1 VLTVCLAD
9 GCVRRLPPT
18 ASQVPPRQAPPSAT
32 SAPAEITFAYWA
44 LAPREIETVHR
55 LVERFEAENPS
66 VKVRL
71 VEVTDRY
78 YDKLT
83 TLFSTNN
90 APDAFSV
97 NYGRLGDFARRG
109 LLADLGPLVA
119 GSAELDRS
127 QFVPAAYDSFASVG
141 AAVGRPGLFALPRDW
156 GPTNLLV
163 YNKDAFDAAGLG
175 YPSAEWTWEQFAQAC
190 RRLTIVHPGG
200 ALEQYGAAVCLYP
213 YALAGWVYQS
223 GGDFLSPDR
232 GQSTLASERV
242 VDAVEFLNGL
252 VDEGVVAPASAA
264 HDESQE
270 QFQRRKA
277 AMAFVSPYG
286 LGDLREQEGLS
297 WGIAPPLKGRR
308 QATGCIPTGIAMSAS
323 SGRREPALRFMAYW
337 VTEAARQVAE
347 AGYCVP
353 AWRPALESRALEAGY
368 GPQTAGVLRAAVEHA
383 APHPV
388 SRHLPYELMLD
399 HLKQALD
406 EVFVKGTPPRT
417 ALQTAQEALNARSG
431 DAP

>member
-1 VLTVCLAD
+1 M
-9 GCVRRLPPT
+9 
-18 ASQVPPRQAPPSAT
+18 
-32 SAPAEITFAYWA
+32 
-44 LAPREIETVHR
+44 
-55 LVERFEAENPS
+55 ERFEAANPG
-66 VKVRL
+66 VRVRL

-90 APDAFSV
+90 APDVFSI

-109 LLADLGPLVA
+109 LLTDLSPLVSE
-119 GSAELDRS
+119 SAELDRS

-141 AAVGRPGLFALPRDW
+141 EAVGRPGLFALPRDW

-163 YNKDAFDAAGLG
+163 YNKDAFDAAGLS
-175 YPSAEWTWEQFAQAC
+175 YPTGEWTWEQFAQAC

-200 ALEQYGAAVCLYP
+200 AIEQYGAAVCLYP

-223 GGDFLSPDR
+223 GGDLLSSDR
-232 GQSTLASERV
+232 SQSTLASGRV
-242 VDAVEFLNGL
+242 VEAVAFLKAL
-252 VDEGVVAPASAA
+252 VDEGVVAPTSAA

-323 SGRREPALRFMAYW
+323 AAEPEATLRFITYW

-353 AWRPALESRALEAGY
+353 AWKPALESSALEAGY
-368 GPQTAGVLRAAVEHA
+368 GPQTARVLRLAVDYA

-388 SRHLPYELMLD
+388 SRDLPYELMLD

-406 EVFVKGTPPRT
+406 EVFVKGAAPAIP
-417 ALQTAQEALNARSG
+417 LQAAQEALNARSG